1 MLLLENWTDKMA
13 KKLLSDGFYK
23 EIVKLKPRYPTNQ
36 ALLLPALHLAQK
48 ENGWISDEIM
58 DEVAAA
64 IDIPPP
70 VVREVITFYTMYNLK
85 PVGKYHLQFCTNIS
99 CALLGAEELLDHCEK
114 RLGISAGETTADRRF
129 TISEVECL
137 GACGT
142 APCVQINDD
151 YHENLTPERLESA
164 LAELP

>member
-1 MLLLENWTDKMA
+1 MS
-13 KKLLSDGFYK
+13 KKLLSENFYSQLAK
-23 EIVKLKPRYPTNQ
+23 IRPRYPTNQ
-36 ALLLPALHLAQK
+36 AALLPALHLAQK
-48 ENGWISDEIM
+48 EHGWVSDEIM

-70 VVREVITFYTMYNLK
+70 VVREVVTFYTMYNLK
-85 PVGKYHLQFCTNIS
+85 PVGRYHLQFCTNIS
-99 CALLGAEELLDHCEK
+99 CALMGAEELLEHCEK
-114 RLGISAGETTADRRF
+114 KLGIEAGQTTRDNRF
-129 TISEVECL
+129 TITEVECL

-151 YHENLTPERLESA
+151 YHENLNNERLERV

>member
-1 MLLLENWTDKMA
+1 MA
-13 KKLLSDGFYK
+13 KKLLSENFYK
-23 EIVKLKPRYPTNQ
+23 QIQKLKPRFPTNQ

-48 ENGWISDEIM
+48 ENGWVSDEIM

-64 IDIPPP
+64 IDIPSP
-70 VVREVITFYTMYNLK
+70 VVREVVTFYTMYNLK

-99 CALLGAEELLDHCEK
+99 CALMGAEQLLGHCEK
-114 RLGISAGETTADRRF
+114 KLGIEAGETTPDNRF
-129 TISEVECL
+129 TVTEVECL

-151 YHENLTPERLESA
+151 YYENLTVERLDGV

>member
-1 MLLLENWTDKMA
+1 MA
-13 KKLLSDGFYK
+13 QKLLSEAFYK
-23 EIVKLKPRYPTNQ
+23 GIEKIKPRYPTNQ

-48 ENGWISDEIM
+48 ENGWISDAIM

-70 VVREVITFYTMYNLK
+70 VVREVVTFYTMYNLQ
-85 PVGKYHLQFCTNIS
+85 PVGKYHIQFCTNIS
-99 CALLGAEELLDHCEK
+99 CALRGAEDLLEYCEK
-114 RLGISAGETTADRRF
+114 KLGIECGETTKDNKF
-129 TISEVECL
+129 TLTEVECL

-151 YHENLTPERLESA
+151 YYENLDNVQLDKVLS
-164 LAELP
+164 ELK

>member
-1 MLLLENWTDKMA
+1 MS
-13 KKLLSDGFYK
+13 KKLLSDAFYK
-23 EIVKLKPRYPTNQ
+23 ELAKLKPRYPEKQ
-36 ALLLPALHLAQK
+36 AVLLPALHLAQK
-48 ENGWISDEIM
+48 EFGWVSSEVM

-64 IDIPPP
+64 IDIHPS

-99 CALLGAEELLDHCEK
+99 CALMGAEELLSHCEK
-114 RLGISAGETTADRRF
+114 KLGIEAGETTADNRF
-129 TISEVECL
+129 TITEMECL

-151 YHENLTPERLESA
+151 YHENLNKQSLDRVLS
-164 LAELP
+164 ELP

>member
-1 MLLLENWTDKMA
+1 MASKKILSEVYYKDLEQL
-13 KKLLSDGFYK
+13 KK
-23 EIVKLKPRYPTNQ
+23 RYPTNQ

-48 ENGWISDEIM
+48 EKGWISSEVM
-58 DEVAAA
+58 DEVAAS

-99 CALLGAEELLDHCEK
+99 CALMGAEDLLEHCEK
-114 RLGISAGETTADRRF
+114 KLGISAGETTSDNKF
-129 TISEVECL
+129 TITEMECL

-142 APCVQINDD
+142 APCVQVNDD
-151 YHENLTPERLESA
+151 YHEELTSEKLDSL
-164 LAELP
+164 LAKLS

>member
-1 MLLLENWTDKMA
+1 MA
-13 KKLLSDGFYK
+13 KKTLSEKFYK
-23 EIVKLKPRYPTNQ
+23 EIEKIKPRYPTNQ
-36 ALLLPALHLAQK
+36 ALLLPALHAAQK
-48 ENGWISDEIM
+48 EMGWISDEVM

-70 VVREVITFYTMYNLK
+70 VVREVITFYTMYNMQ

-99 CALLGAEELLDHCEK
+99 CALMGAESLLAHCEK
-114 RLGISAGETTADRRF
+114 KLGIHAGETTHDNRF
-129 TISEVECL
+129 TITEAECL

-151 YHENLTPERLESA
+151 YFEDLTKERLDGV

>member
-1 MLLLENWTDKMA
+1 MS
-13 KKLLSDGFYK
+13 KKLLSEKFYK
-23 EIVKLKPRYPTNQ
+23 GIEKIKPRYPTNQ
-36 ALLLPALHLAQK
+36 ALLLPALHLAQE

-85 PVGKYHLQFCTNIS
+85 PVGKFHLQFCTNIS
-99 CALLGAEELLDHCEK
+99 CALMGAEELLEHCEK
-114 RLGISAGETTADRRF
+114 KLGIDCGETTRDNRF

-151 YHENLTPERLESA
+151 YHENLNRERLEGI
-164 LAELP
+164 LAELK

>member
-1 MLLLENWTDKMA
+1 MA
-13 KKLLSDGFYK
+13 TKQLSEQFYK
-23 EIVKLKPRYPTNQ
+23 EIEKLKPRYPTNQ
-36 ALLLPALHLAQK
+36 ALLLPALHAAQK
-48 ENGWISDEIM
+48 EKGWVSDAVM

-99 CALLGAEELLDHCEK
+99 CSLMGAENLLEHCEK
-114 RLGISAGETTADRRF
+114 KLGIACGETTRDNRF

-151 YHENLTPERLESA
+151 YHENLTPEA
-164 LAELP
+164 LDRTLTELA

>member
-1 MLLLENWTDKMA
+1 MT
-13 KKLLSDGFYK
+13 KKLLSENFYK
-23 EIVKLKPRYPTNQ
+23 EILKLKPRYPTNQ

-48 ENGWISDEIM
+48 EFGWVSSELM

-64 IDIPPP
+64 IDVPPP

-99 CALLGAEELLDHCEK
+99 CALMGAEELVEHCEK
-114 RLGISAGETTADRRF
+114 KLGVSCGETTKDNRF
-129 TISEVECL
+129 TITEMECL
-137 GACGT
+137 GSCGT
-142 APCVQINDD
+142 APVVQINDD
-151 YHENLTPERLESA
+151 YFEALTKEGLDGI

>member
-1 MLLLENWTDKMA
+1 MA
-13 KKLLSDGFYK
+13 KKQLSEDFYK
-23 EIVKLKPRYPTNQ
+23 GIEKLKPRYPTNQ

-48 ENGWISDEIM
+48 EYGWISSELM

-85 PVGKYHLQFCTNIS
+85 PVGKYHMQVCTNIS
-99 CALLGAEELLDHCEK
+99 CALMGAEDLLHHCEK
-114 RLGISAGETTADRRF
+114 KFAIEAGETTRDGRF
-129 TISEVECL
+129 TITEVECL

-151 YHENLTPERLESA
+151 YHENLNKERLDKV